1 VGIKSILEEQPE
13 LGIMRSRSVGG
24 EEEAELKAKT
34 PPSPAGSVPGS
45 AAAGSDDDD
54 GYSYFGLPLNT

>member
-45 AAAGSDDDD
+45 AAGSDDDD